1 MSQQANDPVTGRD
14 RDKET
19 HESWPWDFN
28 AAIVPVTGAASGIGR
43 HVCQRL
49 RAAGARP
56 LLLDIDAQKLAE
68 AVNDIYPEIG
78 DSSSARYGY
87 VVDTGN
93 SADVDACFD
102 AIRREHGAV
111 THAVANAG
119 TSHASHVLDTTDDQ
133 WHRVMNVNLNGVF
146 YFCRAAARHM
156 VEARRGAIV
165 TTASIAGLRARE
177 ERAAYAAS
185 KGAVVN
191 LTRALALDL
200 GTTGVRVN
208 AVAPGIIETPMQ
220 SKASAAALEHCK
232 QRTALRR
239 LGRADEVSNVVLFL
253 LSDLASYVTGETIV
267 IDGGLTARY
276 N

>member
-1 MSQQANDPVTGRD
+1 MSQQTNHQD
-14 RDKET
+14 RKNGIEAT
-19 HESWPWDFN
+19 ESRPWNFDN
-28 AAIVPVTGAASGIGR
+28 SVVPVTGAASGIGLFICR
-43 HVCQRL
+43 RL
-49 RAAGARP
+49 RSAGARP
-56 LLLDIDAQKLAE
+56 LLLDIDAQKLAD
-68 AVNDIYPEIG
+68 AVNDIYPEHG
-78 DSSSARYGY
+78 DSSPRRYGY

-119 TSHASHVLDTTDDQ
+119 TSHAAHVLETTDDQ
-133 WHRVMNVNLNGVF
+133 WHRVMDVNLNGVF

-156 VEARRGAIV
+156 VPARRGAIV

-200 GTTGVRVN
+200 GPMGVRVN
-208 AVAPGIIETPMQ
+208 AVAPGIIQTPMQ
-220 SKASAAALEHCK
+220 SNASTAALEHCK
-232 QRTALRR
+232 ERTALRR
-239 LGRADEVSNVVLFL
+239 LGTAEEVSNVVLFL

-267 IDGGLTARY
+267 IDGGMTARY